1 MRFYRRG
8 GDEKPRRGIF
18 TAIRGLRVSRIASC
32 PYPSSFFSLLSALN
46 VAQRFFDT
54 LEILALA
61 AVDVAHPLVTVASR
75 IAPPV
80 MAAIM
85 RLLSRLKIVDH
96 SSKVVLSQS
105 CGPLTEGL
113 IEDTVTI

>member
-1 MRFYRRG
+1 
-8 GDEKPRRGIF
+8 
-18 TAIRGLRVSRIASC
+18 
-32 PYPSSFFSLLSALN
+32 
-46 VAQRFFDT
+46 
-54 LEILALA
+54 LALA

-105 CGPLTEGL
+105 P
-113 IEDTVTI
+113 